1 MKKKKKEQ
9 KKYIVNKS
17 NFVLLQNIN
26 NLQAQ
31 VRTFFDT
38 AKQNYLSRISE
49 KLKRTST
56 ITNWSLLKTLKIP
69 CIPPQFN
76 DHKFVCDLKD
86 KS

>member
-1 MKKKKKEQ
+1 MKKKEKKKKEQ

-31 VRTFFDT
+31 VRIFLDT

-56 ITNWSLLKTLKIP
+56 ITNWSLPKTF
-69 CIPPQFN
+69 FN
-76 DHKFVCDLKD
+76 D
-86 KS
+86 

>member
-17 NFVLLQNIN
+17 NFLLLQNIN

-56 ITNWSLLKTLKIP
+56 ITNWSLLKTF
-69 CIPPQFN
+69 FN
-76 DHKFVCDLKD
+76 D
-86 KS
+86 

>member
-56 ITNWSLLKTLKIP
+56 ITNWSLPKTF
-69 CIPPQFN
+69 FN
-76 DHKFVCDLKD
+76 D
-86 KS
+86 

>member
-1 MKKKKKEQ
+1 MKKKKKKKKEQ

-31 VRTFFDT
+31 VRTFLDT

-49 KLKRTST
+49 KLKRTTT
-56 ITNWSLLKTLKIP
+56 ITNWSLPKTF
-69 CIPPQFN
+69 FN
-76 DHKFVCDLKD
+76 D
-86 KS
+86 

>member
-1 MKKKKKEQ
+1 MKKKKKKKKEQ

-31 VRTFFDT
+31 VRTFLDT

-56 ITNWSLLKTLKIP
+56 ITNWSLPKTF
-69 CIPPQFN
+69 FN
-76 DHKFVCDLKD
+76 D
-86 KS
+86 

>member
-1 MKKKKKEQ
+1 MKKKEKKKKEQ

-31 VRTFFDT
+31 VRTFLDT

-56 ITNWSLLKTLKIP
+56 ITNWSLPKTF
-69 CIPPQFN
+69 FN
-76 DHKFVCDLKD
+76 D
-86 KS
+86 

>member
-1 MKKKKKEQ
+1 MKKKKKKKKEQ

-31 VRTFFDT
+31 VRTFLDT

-56 ITNWSLLKTLKIP
+56 ITNWPLPKTF
-69 CIPPQFN
+69 FN
-76 DHKFVCDLKD
+76 D
-86 KS
+86 